1 MYIKPFVIEKNNSGD
16 VIVITTEKS
25 IIIESEKATMIVD
38 NEPIVFHSLM
48 DPQWCY
54 KKGFLFCIGV
64 KDININMDDEGR
76 EVNKVVSMKFG
87 DATPHWK
94 IYSNE
99 IKPSLTLGEIVDEMI
114 SWYHQLSGKALVSKI
129 GTFSPYRKLNK
140 FEDFYVETWKS
151 FSSYFVPGTPYLI
164 NWGSHPK
171 KQEMSQE
178 KNESYSICVES
189 SGGCVSFVTVTPSFT
204 DQYRTHYCEVRVRD
218 VYAYGMMFYRCYN
231 HLQMLDLIDQVKN
244 KPESF
249 KGKSEYT
256 FKDDDKQSPC
266 EFVDY
271 IHDDD
276 GDYFYELSRERVDLR
291 EESCDESCDTGSNL
305 QESKPE

>member
-25 IIIESEKATMIVD
+25 IDIESKKATMIVD

-48 DPQWCY
+48 SPQWCL
-54 KKGFLFCIGV
+54 KKGFLFCIGI
-64 KDININMDDEGR
+64 KYPNLESEGSV
-76 EVNKVVSMKFG
+76 VNKAIAMKFG
-87 DATPHWK
+87 DTTPPHWK

-99 IKPSLTLGEIVDEMI
+99 IKPTLTLGEIVDNMI
-114 SWYHQLSGKALVSKI
+114 SWYHQLSGKTLVSTI

-171 KQEMSQE
+171 KQEMAQE
-178 KNESYSICVES
+178 GNESYSICVS
-189 SGGCVSFVTVTPSFT
+189 ASGGCVSFVTIKPSFT
-204 DQYRTHYCEVRVRD
+204 DQYRTYYCEIRVRD
-218 VYAYGMMFYRCYN
+218 VYAYNMMFYRCYN
-231 HLQMLDLIDQVKN
+231 HLQMLDLIDQVKT

-256 FKDDDKQSPC
+256 FKDDDQSQQC

-271 IHDDD
+271 IDDD
-276 GDYFYELSRERVDLR
+276 EDENLR
-291 EESCDESCDTGSNL
+291 EESFDESCDT
-305 QESKPE
+305 

>member
-1 MYIKPFVIEKNNSGD
+1 MYIKPFVIEKNNAGD
-16 VIVITTEKS
+16 VIVITTEKPL
-25 IIIESEKATMIVD
+25 IIESEKATMIVD

-48 DPQWCY
+48 FPQWCFQ
-54 KKGFLFCIGV
+54 KGFLFCIGV
-64 KDININMDDEGR
+64 KDININMDDESR

-87 DATPHWK
+87 DTTQPHWK

-99 IKPSLTLGEIVDEMI
+99 IKPTLTLGEIIDDMI
-114 SWYHQLSGKALVSKI
+114 SWYHQLSGKTLVSTI

-171 KQEMSQE
+171 KKEMSQE
-178 KNESYSICVES
+178 GNESYSICVS
-189 SGGCVSFVTVTPSFT
+189 ASGGCVSFVTVKSSFT
-204 DQYRTHYCEVRVRD
+204 DQYRTYYCEIRVRD
-218 VYAYGMMFYRCYN
+218 VYAYSMMFYRCYN
-231 HLQMLDLIDQVKN
+231 HLQMLDLIDQVKT
-244 KPESF
+244 KPEAY

-256 FKDDDKQSPC
+256 FKDDDQSQQC

-271 IHDDD
+271 IDDD
-276 GDYFYELSRERVDLR
+276 EDENLR
-291 EESCDESCDTGSNL
+291 EESFDESCDT
-305 QESKPE
+305 

>member
-1 MYIKPFVIEKNNSGD
+1 MYIKPFVIEKNNTGD

-25 IIIESEKATMIVD
+25 VIIESEKATLIVD
-38 NEPIVFHSLM
+38 NEPIVFHSTM
-48 DPQWCY
+48 FPQWCF
-54 KKGFLFCIGV
+54 KGGFLFCIEA
-64 KDININMDDEGR
+64 KDITLESADR
-76 EVNKVVSMKFG
+76 EVNKAIAMKFG
-87 DATPHWK
+87 DTTQPHWK

-99 IKPSLTLGEIVDEMI
+99 IGPTCTLGEIIDDMI
-114 SWYHQLSGKALVSKI
+114 SWYHEMSGETLVSKI
-129 GTFSPYRKLNK
+129 GTFSPYRKMNK
-140 FEDFYVETWKS
+140 FEDFYVETYKS
-151 FSSYFVPGTPYLI
+151 FSSYFVPGTPYLV

-171 KQEMSQE
+171 KKEMSQE
-178 KNESYSICVES
+178 RNESYSICVS
-189 SGGCVSFVTVTPSFT
+189 ASGGCVSFVTVKSSFT
-204 DQYRTHYCEVRVRD
+204 DQYRTYYCEVRIRD

-244 KPESF
+244 KPYTF

-256 FKDDDKQSPC
+256 FNDDQPQQC

-276 GDYFYELSRERVDLR
+276 DDDLR
-291 EESCDESCDTGSNL
+291 EESFDESCDTRSNL

>member
-1 MYIKPFVIEKNNSGD
+1 MYIKPFVIEKNNAGD

-25 IIIESEKATMIVD
+25 IDIESKKATMIVD

-48 DPQWCY
+48 FPQWCF
-54 KKGFLFCIGV
+54 KRGFLFCIGV
-64 KDININMDDEGR
+64 KDININMDDESR

-99 IKPSLTLGEIVDEMI
+99 IKPTLTLGEIIDDMI
-114 SWYHQLSGKALVSKI
+114 SWYHQLSGKTLVSTI

-171 KQEMSQE
+171 KQEMAQE
-178 KNESYSICVES
+178 GNESYSICVS
-189 SGGCVSFVTVTPSFT
+189 ASGGCVSFVTVKPSFT
-204 DQYRTHYCEVRVRD
+204 DHYRTYYCDVRVRD

-231 HLQMLDLIDQVKN
+231 HLQMLDLIDQVKT
-244 KPESF
+244 KPETF

-256 FKDDDKQSPC
+256 FKDDDQSQQC
-266 EFVDY
+266 EFVVRRLY
-271 IHDDD
+271 
-276 GDYFYELSRERVDLR
+276 
-291 EESCDESCDTGSNL
+291 
-305 QESKPE
+305 

>member
-1 MYIKPFVIEKNNSGD
+1 MYNKEEINMYIKPFVIEKNNAGD

-25 IIIESEKATMIVD
+25 LIIESEKATMIVD

-48 DPQWCY
+48 FPQWCFQ
-54 KKGFLFCIGV
+54 KGFLFCIGV
-64 KDININMDDEGR
+64 KDNNINMDDENR
-76 EVNKVVSMKFG
+76 EVNKVVCMKFD

-94 IYSNE
+94 IYSNV
-99 IKPSLTLGEIVDEMI
+99 IKPSLTLGEIVDNMI
-114 SWYHQLSGKALVSKI
+114 SWYHEMSGKTLVSKI

-151 FSSYFVPGTPYLI
+151 FSSYFVPGTPYLV

-171 KQEMSQE
+171 KKEMAQE
-178 KNESYSICVES
+178 KNESYSICVS
-189 SGGCVSFVTVTPSFT
+189 ASGGCVSFVTVKSSFT
-204 DQYRTHYCEVRVRD
+204 DQYRTYYCDVRVRD

-231 HLQMLDLIDQVKN
+231 HLQMLDLIDQVKT
-244 KPESF
+244 KPEAY

-256 FKDDDKQSPC
+256 FKDDDQSQQC
-266 EFVDY
+266 EFTDY

-276 GDYFYELSRERVDLR
+276 EDENLR
-291 EESCDESCDTGSNL
+291 EESFDESCDT
-305 QESKPE
+305 

>member
-38 NEPIVFHSLM
+38 NEPIVFHSM
-48 DPQWCY
+48 MSPQYCL

-64 KDININMDDEGR
+64 KDPNLESEEGV
-76 EVNKVVSMKFG
+76 VNKAIAMKFG
-87 DATPHWK
+87 YTISPQWK

-99 IKPSLTLGEIVDEMI
+99 IKASLTLGEIVDNMI
-114 SWYHQLSGKALVSKI
+114 SWYHELSGKTLVSKI
-129 GTFSPYRKLNK
+129 GTFSPYRKLNR

-178 KNESYSICVES
+178 RNESYSICVES
-189 SGGCVSFVTVTPSFT
+189 SGGCVSFVTVKPSFT
-204 DQYRTHYCEVRVRD
+204 DQYRTHYCEVRIRD

-249 KGKSEYT
+249 KGKSEYA
-256 FKDDDKQSPC
+256 FKDDDHTQQC

-276 GDYFYELSRERVDLR
+276 EDENLRERVNLR
-291 EESCDESCDTGSNL
+291 EERYDESCDTGSNL

>member
-38 NEPIVFHSLM
+38 NEPIVFHSM
-48 DPQWCY
+48 MSPQWCY

-64 KDININMDDEGR
+64 KDINMDDEGR

-140 FEDFYVETWKS
+140 IEDFYVETWKS

-271 IHDDD
+271 IHDD

-291 EESCDESCDTGSNL
+291 EESLNESCDTGSNL

>member
-1 MYIKPFVIEKNNSGD
+1 MYIKPYVIEKNNAGD

-25 IIIESEKATMIVD
+25 INIESEQATMIVD

-48 DPQWCY
+48 FSQWCFQ
-54 KKGFLFCIGV
+54 KGFLFCIGV
-64 KDININMDDEGR
+64 KDININMDDENR

-94 IYSNE
+94 IYSNK
-99 IKPSLTLGEIVDEMI
+99 IKPSLTLGEIIDEMI
-114 SWYHQLSGKALVSKI
+114 SWYHQLSGKTLVSKI
-129 GTFSPYRKLNK
+129 GTFSPYRKMNK
-140 FEDFYVETWKS
+140 FEDFYVETYKS
-151 FSSYFVPGTPYLI
+151 FSSYFVPGAPYLV

-171 KQEMSQE
+171 KKEMAQEG
-178 KNESYSICVES
+178 NESYSICVS
-189 SGGCVSFVTVTPSFT
+189 ASGGYVSFVTVKSSFT
-204 DQYRTHYCEVRVRD
+204 DQYHTYYCEIRVRD

-256 FKDDDKQSPC
+256 FKDDSQSSC

-271 IHDDD
+271 IDD
-276 GDYFYELSRERVDLR
+276 GDDDLR
-291 EESCDESCDTGSNL
+291 EESFDESCDTGSNL

>member
-25 IIIESEKATMIVD
+25 IDIESEKATMIVD

-48 DPQWCY
+48 SPQWCL
-54 KKGFLFCIGV
+54 KKGFLFCIGI
-64 KDININMDDEGR
+64 KYPNLESEGSV
-76 EVNKVVSMKFG
+76 VNKVVSMKFG

-99 IKPSLTLGEIVDEMI
+99 IKPTLTLGEIVDDMI
-114 SWYHQLSGKALVSKI
+114 SWYHQLSGKTLVSTI

-171 KQEMSQE
+171 KQEMAQE
-178 KNESYSICVES
+178 GNESYSICVS
-189 SGGCVSFVTVTPSFT
+189 ASGGCVSFVTVKPSFT
-204 DQYRTHYCEVRVRD
+204 DQYRTYYCEIRVRD
-218 VYAYGMMFYRCYN
+218 VYAYNMMFYRCYN
-231 HLQMLDLIDQVKN
+231 HLQMLDLIDQVKT

-256 FKDDDKQSPC
+256 FKDDDQSQQC
-266 EFVDY
+266 EFTDY

-276 GDYFYELSRERVDLR
+276 EDENLR
-291 EESCDESCDTGSNL
+291 EESFDESCDT
-305 QESKPE
+305 

>member
-1 MYIKPFVIEKNNSGD
+1 MYIKPFIIEKNNAGD

-25 IIIESEKATMIVD
+25 INIESEKATMIVD

-48 DPQWCY
+48 FPQWCFQ
-54 KKGFLFCIGV
+54 KGFLFCIGV
-64 KDININMDDEGR
+64 KDININMDDENR

-87 DATPHWK
+87 DTTQPHWK

-99 IKPSLTLGEIVDEMI
+99 IKPTLTLGEIVDNMI
-114 SWYHQLSGKALVSKI
+114 SWYHQLSGKTLVSKI

-171 KQEMSQE
+171 KQEMAQE
-178 KNESYSICVES
+178 KNESYSICVS
-189 SGGCVSFVTVTPSFT
+189 ASGGCVSFVTVKSSFT
-204 DQYRTHYCEVRVRD
+204 DQYRTYYCEIRVRD

-231 HLQMLDLIDQVKN
+231 HLQMLDLIDQVKT
-244 KPESF
+244 KPEAY

-256 FKDDDKQSPC
+256 FKDDDQSQQC
-266 EFVDY
+266 EFTDY

-276 GDYFYELSRERVDLR
+276 EDDLR
-291 EESCDESCDTGSNL
+291 EESINESCDT
-305 QESKPE
+305 

>member
-25 IIIESEKATMIVD
+25 INIESEKATMIVD
-38 NEPIVFHSLM
+38 NEPIVFHSMLS
-48 DPQWCY
+48 PQYCL
-54 KKGFLFCIGV
+54 KKGFLFCIGI
-64 KDININMDDEGR
+64 KDPNLES
-76 EVNKVVSMKFG
+76 EESVVNKAIAMKFG
-87 DATPHWK
+87 YTISPH
-94 IYSNE
+94 
-99 IKPSLTLGEIVDEMI
+99 
-114 SWYHQLSGKALVSKI
+114 LVSKI

-178 KNESYSICVES
+178 RNESYSICVES
-189 SGGCVSFVTVTPSFT
+189 SGGCVSFVTVKPSFT
-204 DQYRTHYCEVRVRD
+204 DQYRTYYCEIRVRD
-218 VYAYGMMFYRCYN
+218 VYAYNMMFYRCYN

-249 KGKSEYT
+249 KGKSEYA
-256 FKDDDKQSPC
+256 FKDDDHAQQC

-276 GDYFYELSRERVDLR
+276 EDENLRERVNLR
-291 EESCDESCDTGSNL
+291 EERYDESCDTGSNL

>member
-1 MYIKPFVIEKNNSGD
+1 MYIKPFIIEKNNSGD

-25 IIIESEKATMIVD
+25 VIIESEKATLIVD
-38 NEPIVFHSLM
+38 NEPIVFHSM
-48 DPQWCY
+48 MFPQWCF
-54 KKGFLFCIGV
+54 KGGFLFCIEA
-64 KDININMDDEGR
+64 KDTTLESADR
-76 EVNKVVSMKFG
+76 EVNKAIAMKFG
-87 DATPHWK
+87 YTIAPHWK

-99 IKPSLTLGEIVDEMI
+99 IGPTCTLGEIIDDMI
-114 SWYHQLSGKALVSKI
+114 SWYHEMSGETLVSKI
-129 GTFSPYRKLNK
+129 GTFSPYRKMNK
-140 FEDFYVETWKS
+140 FEDFYVETYKS

-171 KQEMSQE
+171 KKEMSQE
-178 KNESYSICVES
+178 RNESYSICVS
-189 SGGCVSFVTVTPSFT
+189 ASGGCVSFVTVKSSFT
-204 DQYRTHYCEVRVRD
+204 DQYRTYYCDVRIRD

-244 KPESF
+244 KPYTF

-256 FKDDDKQSPC
+256 FNDDQPQQC

-276 GDYFYELSRERVDLR
+276 DDDLR
-291 EESCDESCDTGSNL
+291 EESLNESCDIGSNL

>member
-1 MYIKPFVIEKNNSGD
+1 MYIKPFVIEKNNAGD

-25 IIIESEKATMIVD
+25 IDIESKKATMIVD

-48 DPQWCY
+48 SPQWCL
-54 KKGFLFCIGV
+54 KKGFLFCIGI
-64 KDININMDDEGR
+64 KYPNLESEGSV
-76 EVNKVVSMKFG
+76 VNKVVSMKFG

-99 IKPSLTLGEIVDEMI
+99 IKPTLTLGEIVDNMI
-114 SWYHQLSGKALVSKI
+114 SWYHQLSGKTLVSTI

-178 KNESYSICVES
+178 KNESYSICVS
-189 SGGCVSFVTVTPSFT
+189 ASGGCVSFVTVKPSYT
-204 DQYRTHYCEVRVRD
+204 DHYRTYYCDVRVRD
-218 VYAYGMMFYRCYN
+218 VYAYSMMFYRCYN
-231 HLQMLDLIDQVKN
+231 HLQMLDLIDQVKT

-256 FKDDDKQSPC
+256 FKDDDQSQQC

-271 IHDDD
+271 IDDD
-276 GDYFYELSRERVDLR
+276 EDENLR
-291 EESCDESCDTGSNL
+291 EESFDESCDT
-305 QESKPE
+305 

>member
-38 NEPIVFHSLM
+38 NEPIVFHSM
-48 DPQWCY
+48 MSPQWCY

-64 KDININMDDEGR
+64 KDINMDDEGR

-291 EESCDESCDTGSNL
+291 EESLNESCDTGSNL